1 MTRIVPSAMPLSEK
15 SSVIFSVTP
24 PMPAMRPADSPT
36 RLTGL
41 PKSTRFSTQILAPMS
56 PIMPYRTTVI
66 PPSTPPGVA
75 LTMAPNF
82 GQRPSR
88 MATTAAT

>member
-15 SSVIFSVTP
+15 SSVIFRVTP
-24 PMPAMRPADSPT
+24 PMPAMMPAARPT

-41 PKSTRFSTQILAPMS
+41 PKSTRFSTQILAPTR
-56 PIMPYRTTVI
+56 PIMPYRTTVM

-75 LTMAPNF
+75 LTIAPNF
-82 GQRPSR
+82 GHRPSR
-88 MATTAAT
+88 IATSAAT